1 LSPHAFLSSGSSS
14 THIIYTL
21 IDLPDP
27 LLLLLLL
34 LLLLSPISW
43 SLNRKRV
50 TWEAESQLNPSWIC
64 EEATWE
70 SRIKF
75 WEFLQS
81 DHNSDTTILSSS
93 SSSSSDVIL
102 LQSLDR
108 WTGSKTLST
117 DYTHNWCL
125 HIREW
130 GFLWCIHTWCSVSD
144 KWKSR
149 WHPKWH
155 SLLNGW

>member
-1 LSPHAFLSSGSSS
+1 MHFTLLVTAVPTSFILSWICLTHFFFFFFFYFLQ
-14 THIIYTL
+14 
-21 IDLPDP
+21 
-27 LLLLLLL
+27 
-34 LLLLSPISW
+34 
-43 SLNRKRV
+43 SLDHWTGRELHEK
-50 TWEAESQLNPSWIC
+50 LNPSWIC

-70 SRIKF
+70 ARIKF

-81 DHNSDTTILSSS
+81 DYNSDTTILSSS
-93 SSSSSDVIL
+93 SSSSSSSDVFL

-125 HIREW
+125 HILEW
-130 GFLWCIHTWCSVSD
+130 GFLWCIHTWCSVSV

-149 WHPKWH
+149 WHP
-155 SLLNGW
+155 